1 MENFS
6 NTSRSSSSAQ
16 ESCDENYDWVHNENF
31 PLKYKFYYLEYPLN
45 SWKDILYDQKNIQIN
60 DEGLYYQ
67 DVVNKILGKDIFKNC
82 NFCEEKHGVINFNF
96 ESIYKTNLNK
106 KISPD
111 FYVHKIK
118 IDEFYQILNER
129 EYMMILKNNK
139 IPKNTKFISILGEI
153 KSSYSFSHLP
163 YDRQRNKYKEFIN
176 LVNSK
181 ETNEFVILMYV
192 YDQSFNF
199 FQKDSVEKPK
209 YFYPIIYGYIPKIYR
224 ENCYHNNY
232 NELIEQLKSNKK
244 KIDIKQTKFKRKRRE
259 LEQYLE
265 EIEKKYKLVIEEN
278 KKLKSENNSLVEE
291 IKKLKSENNSL
302 VEEIKKLKNDRWY
315 LYFFL
320 FLILI
325 ISYFL

>member
-6 NTSRSSSSAQ
+6 NISRSSSSAQ
-16 ESCDENYDWVHNENF
+16 ESCDENYDWVHDKNF
-31 PLKYKFYYLEYPLN
+31 PLKYKLNYLKYPLN

-67 DVVNKILGKDIFKNC
+67 DVVNKILRKDIFKDC
-82 NFCEEKHGVINFNF
+82 NFYEEKHGAITFNF
-96 ESIYKTNLNK
+96 ESIYKTNSNK

-111 FYVHKIK
+111 FYVHKIEK
-118 IDEFYQILNER
+118 DEFYQILNER

-163 YDRQRNKYKEFIN
+163 LDRQRNKYREFIK

-199 FQKDSVEKPK
+199 FQIDSDEKPK

-224 ENCYHNNY
+224 ENCYQNY

-244 KIDIKQTKFKRKRRE
+244 KIDFKQTKFKRKRKE
-259 LEQYLE
+259 LEQCLE
-265 EIEKKYKLVIEEN
+265 EMDKKYKLSVEEN
-278 KKLKSENNSLVEE
+278 NKLKNENNSVVEE
-291 IKKLKSENNSL
+291 N
-302 VEEIKKLKNDRWY
+302 KKLKNDRWY
-315 LYFFL
+315 LYLYF

-325 ISYFL
+325 LIIAYFLKK

>member
-16 ESCDENYDWVHNENF
+16 ESCDENYDWVRDKNF
-31 PLKYKFYYLEYPLN
+31 PLKYKLYYLEYPLN

-118 IDEFYQILNER
+118 KDEFYQILNER
-129 EYMMILKNNK
+129 EYMMILKNDK

-199 FQKDSVEKPK
+199 FQKDLDEKPK

-224 ENCYHNNY
+224 ENCYQNY

-244 KIDIKQTKFKRKRRE
+244 KIDFKQTKFKRKRKE
-259 LEQYLE
+259 LEQYIE
-265 EIEKKYKLVIEEN
+265 EMDKKYKL
-278 KKLKSENNSLVEE
+278 S
-291 IKKLKSENNSL
+291 

-315 LYFFL
+315 LYLYF

-325 ISYFL
+325 LIIAYFLKK